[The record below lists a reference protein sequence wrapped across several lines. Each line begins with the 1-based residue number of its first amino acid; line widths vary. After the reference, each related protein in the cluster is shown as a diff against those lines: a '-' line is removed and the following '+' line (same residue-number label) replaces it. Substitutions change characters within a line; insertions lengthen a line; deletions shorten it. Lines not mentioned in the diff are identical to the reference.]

1 MSDDAK
7 LILCYNR
14 GCAEKFDSAN
24 NREGGILL

>member
-1 MSDDAK
+1 MSDDPN

-24 NREGGILL
+24 NNEGSSLL